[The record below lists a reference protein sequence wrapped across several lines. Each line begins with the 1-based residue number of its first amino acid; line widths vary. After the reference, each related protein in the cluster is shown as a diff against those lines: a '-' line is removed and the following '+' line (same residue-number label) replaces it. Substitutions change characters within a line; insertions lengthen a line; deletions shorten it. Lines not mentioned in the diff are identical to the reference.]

1 MRIVVITSNVKS
13 VVVGGQGRS
22 GQWSVVREEVVSGR
36 WSVVSEKKNLA
47 AHRSMVGDMGGK
59 RPKKWAAT
67 RY

>member
-1 MRIVVITSNVKS
+1 MSREQWLVVS
-13 VVVGGQGRS
+13 GQGK
-22 GQWSVVREEVVSGR
+22 VVSGR

-47 AHRSMVGDMGGK
+47 AHWSMVGDMGGK